1 MIPCAAYQNYMTT
14 QSCLLKKKKK
24 KKEKSDLVALFEA
37 ELN

>member
-14 QSCLLKKKKK
+14 QSCLVKKKKK
-24 KKEKSDLVALFEA
+24 KSDLVALFEA

>member
-14 QSCLLKKKKK
+14 QSCLLKKKEKK
-24 KKEKSDLVALFEA
+24 RSDLVALFEA